1 MQIIDRYL
9 VLLFLK
15 VLVVCFISL
24 VGLYIVIDAFANL
37 DEFLAYGRKNEG
49 GLAVVLAEYYGPRC
63 LQFFDKT
70 AGMLA
75 MIAVV
80 FVITL
85 LQRSNE
91 LTALMAAGIPRSRV
105 MLPLLL
111 AAGAVS
117 WLGVANR
124 EFGLPAV
131 RGSLASNAQDW
142 LGERSR
148 KCTPRYDLRTDILIA
163 GKSTKAKDREI
174 EEPQFRL
181 PVELAAWGRQIA
193 AAAAFEQP
201 ATSDHPA
208 GYLLR
213 GVKQPTNLS
222 ELSSHKL
229 DGQLVLYSPA
239 DTPWLAPD
247 ECFVVSVVTFE
258 QLTVGGAWRNY
269 LSSYELITGLHGRT
283 LEPGADVRVT
293 LHARLVQPLL
303 DFSLVLLGLPL
314 VLARNSRNIFLAAGL
329 CGVVVAAL
337 YFVVF
342 TCHGLGSNYLLD
354 PTLAAWVPLV
364 IFGPLAFTWSRPL
377 WD

>member
-1 MQIIDRYL
+1 MQIVDRYL
-9 VLLFLK
+9 TLLFVK
-15 VLVVCFISL
+15 VLVVSFVSL
-24 VGLYIVIDAFANL
+24 VGLFIVIDLFANL
-37 DEFLAYGRKNEG
+37 DELWSYGKRHEG
-49 GLAVVLAEYYGPRC
+49 GFAMVVAEYYGPRC

-85 LQRSNE
+85 LQRNNE
-91 LTALMAAGIPRSRV
+91 LTALMAAGVPRSRV

-111 AAGAVS
+111 AAAAVS

-131 RGSLASNAQDW
+131 RGSLARNAQDW
-142 LGERSR
+142 LGDRAR
-148 KCTPRYDLRTDILIA
+148 KCTPRYDMRTDILIA
-163 GKSTKAKDREI
+163 GKATRAKDRQI

-181 PVELAAWGRQIA
+181 PVEFSAWDRQIA
-193 AAAAFEQP
+193 AAAAYAQP
-201 ATSDHPA
+201 ANADHPA

-213 GVKQPTNLS
+213 GVKQPKNLGQLPS
-222 ELSSHKL
+222 QSL
-229 DGQLVLYSPA
+229 DGQVVLYSPS
-239 DTPWLAPD
+239 DTPWLAED

-258 QLTVGGAWRNY
+258 QLAVGGPWRNY
-269 LSSYELITGLHGRT
+269 LSSYELITGLRGRT

-314 VLARNSRNIFLAAGL
+314 VLTRGSRNIFLAAGL
-329 CGVVVAAL
+329 CSAVVAAL

-364 IFGPLAFTWSRPL
+364 IFGPVAFTWSRPL